1 MRRNHSNVESRSS
14 QMARDWRWVRSAPQQ
29 EVQDLCVAVLRC
41 DVEWRD
47 PHEQRDEEL
56 AILHS
61 APPPEQLDAH
71 YPLTARDNELL
82 WHHPASPHNEALSS
96 PTTNT
101 NIGPSQLVATSAR
114 V

>member
-1 MRRNHSNVESRSS
+1 MWSGVRASSEASSLASTSALASNNSS
-14 QMARDWRWVRSAPQQ
+14 
-29 EVQDLCVAVLRC
+29 
-41 DVEWRD
+41 
-47 PHEQRDEEL
+47 
-56 AILHS
+56 
-61 APPPEQLDAH
+61 
-71 YPLTARDNELL
+71 TAYNELL

>member
-29 EVQDLCVAVLRC
+29 E
-41 DVEWRD
+41 
-47 PHEQRDEEL
+47 RDEEL

>member
-1 MRRNHSNVESRSS
+1 MWSGVRASSEASSLASTSALASNNSS
-14 QMARDWRWVRSAPQQ
+14 
-29 EVQDLCVAVLRC
+29 
-41 DVEWRD
+41 
-47 PHEQRDEEL
+47 
-56 AILHS
+56 
-61 APPPEQLDAH
+61 
-71 YPLTARDNELL
+71 TACRDNELL